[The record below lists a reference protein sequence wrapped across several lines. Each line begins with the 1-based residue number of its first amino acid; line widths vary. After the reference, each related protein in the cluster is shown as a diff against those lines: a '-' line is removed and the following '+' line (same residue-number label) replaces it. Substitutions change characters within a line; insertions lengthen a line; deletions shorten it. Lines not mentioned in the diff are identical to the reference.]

1 MTCSRRPQPLGHLPA
16 TPHSDTAH
24 SCLRAPQTPPG
35 PERGSLWAT
44 RSLGEAAGPS
54 QLRPG
59 REGGRRGREE
69 HRGRRVRS
77 LWQVGQKQRPAE
89 GRGQRAGGHGFF
101 QQCTEPSWGREAAWP
116 RPDSCVITQGCTR
129 PPVGVPVLTPTPG
142 PGRPEPSPGPSGCH
156 RQSVAREE
164 EQPFFWPERRIKG

>member
-1 MTCSRRPQPLGHLPA
+1 MGEARSVTCSRHPQPPGHLPA

-24 SCLRAPQTPPG
+24 SCLRVPQTPPRPGTPG

-69 HRGRRVRS
+69 HGGKRVRS
-77 LWQVGQKQRPAE
+77 LWQMGQKQGPAE

-101 QQCTEPSWGREAAWP
+101 RQRMEPSWGREATRP
-116 RPDSCVITQGCTR
+116 CPDSRVITPSNRATHG
-129 PPVGVPVLTPTPG
+129 PPWGYPY
-142 PGRPEPSPGPSGCH
+142 
-156 RQSVAREE
+156 
-164 EQPFFWPERRIKG
+164 